1 MENGESGRQ
10 REKERQRK
18 LKIPHVVSNGAHD
31 KKARFGFINGFSQ
44 RIHDA
49 LSVSSFGRCHRHLFR
64 NAVKIFF
71 DRLKNLCGCECA
83 RGTMEEL
90 EDREANVCTPTDLIA
105 ARLRAARATV
115 HRACLSN
122 KTLKTRASGAVRCA
136 DKIDSSSATRYNETC
151 VSRLFLFFTVFD
163 GSRFNS
169 RGKNPASCIM
179 KRTASRKVWRGFF
192 SFFSLF
198 LFFFFIS
205 FSPNESGTRR
215 LNR

>member
-18 LKIPHVVSNGAHD
+18 LKIPHVVSNEAHD

-49 LSVSSFGRCHRHLFR
+49 LSVSSFGQCHRRLFR

-122 KTLKTRASGAVRCA
+122 KTLKTRASGAVRRA
-136 DKIDSSSATRYNETC
+136 DKIDSSSATRYNETR
-151 VSRLFLFFTVFD
+151 VSRLFLFFAVFD

-169 RGKNPASCIM
+169 RGKIPRA
-179 KRTASRKVWRGFF
+179 V
-192 SFFSLF
+192 
-198 LFFFFIS
+198 
-205 FSPNESGTRR
+205 
-215 LNR
+215 